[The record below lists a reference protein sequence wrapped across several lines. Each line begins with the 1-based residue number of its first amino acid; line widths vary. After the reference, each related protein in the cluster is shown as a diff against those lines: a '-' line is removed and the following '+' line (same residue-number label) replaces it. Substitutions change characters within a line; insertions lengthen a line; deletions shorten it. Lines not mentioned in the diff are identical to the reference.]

1 MHEIESVGIDLGVK
15 CFATLSDG
23 SKIEAPKQLKSAKI
37 KLSKT
42 QWRNLNKQLGN
53 GRLRVKTSNNA
64 HRYFKQLAGKYAQI
78 ANVRKDFLQKTTTA
92 ISQKYYRIRIE
103 DLNISGMIANH
114 KLSKAISSL
123 GLYEFR
129 RQLTYKERFY
139 GTSVELVDRWYPSSK
154 TCSCCGHTQPMP
166 LSERVYNCGECGH
179 VLSSGRECSNE
190 LKTRPQ

>member
-1 MHEIESVGIDLGVK
+1 MIDADKVPPVIHEIESVGIDLGVK

-23 SKIEAPKQLKSAKI
+23 DKVEAPKQLKNALI

-42 QWRNLNKQLGN
+42 QWRNRNKGFGNRRLG
-53 GRLRVKTSNNA
+53 VPTSNNA
-64 HRYFKQLAGKYAQI
+64 HRYFKQLAQNHARI

-103 DLNISGMIANH
+103 DLNVSGMIANH
-114 KLSKAISSL
+114 KLSEAISSL
-123 GLYEFR
+123 GFYEFR

-154 TCSCCGHTQPMP
+154 TCSCCGCIQPMP
-166 LSERVYNCGECGH
+166 LSERVYKCGECGH
-179 VLSSGRECSNE
+179 VLSS
-190 LKTRPQ
+190 